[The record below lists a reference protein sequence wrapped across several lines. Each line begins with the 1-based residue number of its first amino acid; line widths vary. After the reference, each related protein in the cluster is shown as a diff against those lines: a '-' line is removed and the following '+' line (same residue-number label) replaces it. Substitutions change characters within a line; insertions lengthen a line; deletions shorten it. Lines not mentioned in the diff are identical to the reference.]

1 VFGGDEMKKG
11 SRLVDEI
18 LEHLWKLRER
28 GSKSYS
34 KVIDAVN
41 DDDAYDAMRGM
52 EISGFVTIKDDTV
65 EFDKKGEDRARDL
78 IRRHRLA
85 ERLFYDVFEVS
96 SKETEDTACEIEHI
110 LSPSVTDSVC
120 AFLGHP
126 PTCPHGKPIPRGE
139 CCIKYKSG
147 YKPLVIQ
154 LRELEVGS
162 KGRIVFIVPSESS
175 RIERLASMG
184 IVPGSIIR
192 LKKKMPS
199 FVLEIDET
207 TLAIDDRIAEEIYVK
222 QVWD

>member
-1 VFGGDEMKKG
+1 MASGGDEMKKG
-11 SRLVDEI
+11 SKLIDEI

-41 DDDAYDAMRGM
+41 DKDAYEAMRSM
-52 EISGFVTIKDDTV
+52 ERSGFVTIKDDTV

-85 ERLFYDVFEVS
+85 ERLFFDVFEVG
-96 SKETEDTACEIEHI
+96 SKESEDTACEIEHI

-139 CCIKYKSG
+139 CCLKYKSE

-154 LRELEVGS
+154 LKELEVGS
-162 KGRIVFIVPSESS
+162 RGRIVFIAPSENS

-192 LKKKMPS
+192 LKKKRPS

-222 QVWD
+222 QV